1 MCNQNQGR
9 ELRGKMSKLKKYLS
23 KSEIASLESLKKS
36 LKENVVTVTCVGLY
50 NHGKSTLLNA
60 LIKDFNMETFKT
72 ADARET
78 TSNKSTV
85 YKNIKYV
92 DTPGLNAKEN
102 DNKKVMDAI
111 QYSDIALFVH
121 AVTTGEF
128 NKKEVEFLN
137 NIKNYW
143 KDSKEFIERTVFILS
158 SIDNIE
164 SHKDIENTK
173 NKIKEQIRDIFQ
185 SDCNII
191 AISSNDYVEGMT
203 NHENELIVESNI
215 NELEKKISIL
225 VKQSNDAITKTK
237 GERFEKRYWELHQK
251 LNTKKKKNEQKI
263 LELKQEQSKFNN
275 DIKKIEDTLKSM
287 YSRLGGI

>member
-1 MCNQNQGR
+1 
-9 ELRGKMSKLKKYLS
+9 
-23 KSEIASLESLKKS
+23 
-36 LKENVVTVTCVGLY
+36 
-50 NHGKSTLLNA
+50 
-60 LIKDFNMETFKT
+60 METFKT

-78 TSNKSTV
+78 TSNKSIV

-111 QYSDIALFVH
+111 QDSDITLFVH

-137 NIKNYW
+137 NIKKSW
-143 KDSKEFIERTVFILS
+143 KDSKEFIERTLFILS
-158 SIDNIE
+158 RIDNIE
-164 SHKDIENTK
+164 SHNDIENTK

-185 SDCNII
+185 SACNII
-191 AISSNDYVEGMT
+191 AISSNDYIEGMT
-203 NHENELIVESNI
+203 NQENELIVESNI
-215 NELEKKISIL
+215 KELEKKISIL
-225 VKQSNDAITKTK
+225 VKQSNDAIIKTK
-237 GERFEKRYWELHQK
+237 RERFEKRYWELYQK

-263 LELKQEQSKFNN
+263 LKLKQEQSKFNENFRN